1 MSSDHRIME
10 LEESEAGQT
19 QATRQLPNDL
29 RDIVDK
35 LEARLKKVE
44 LKIKESSVKK
54 SAVPPYVP
62 GSLPGKCFVGI
73 VGIVITINE
82 SNEVISHQPQ
92 VEERASS
99 PAGHITPVT

>member
-35 LEARLKKVE
+35 LEARLKKAE

-54 SAVPPYVP
+54 SAVPSYVP
-62 GSLPGKCFVGI
+62 GSLPGKCFVCML
-73 VGIVITINE
+73 ITINE
-82 SNEVISHQPQ
+82 SNVVISDQPQ

>member
-1 MSSDHRIME
+1 MSSDPRIME

-62 GSLPGKCFVGI
+62 GSLPGKSVDDTL
-73 VGIVITINE
+73 VNINE
-82 SNEVISHQPQ
+82 FSNQVVHCHPQ
-92 VEERASS
+92 VGERDSS
-99 PAGHITPVT
+99 PAGHFTPGT

>member
-35 LEARLKKVE
+35 LEARLKKAE

-62 GSLPGKCFVGI
+62 GSLPGKCFVCML
-73 VGIVITINE
+73 ITINE
-82 SNEVISHQPQ
+82 SNVVISYQPQ